1 MSRLQ
6 GPRSLPSSRHR
17 SLSANVR
24 CLQEALNSVL
34 EEDERNVFV
43 GALNDYHTHRDV
55 QLFVRRLKAILNTQS
70 KRQLLPLIR
79 KVMPGTD
86 VEAFD
91 RWTGSRKTRGS
102 LSYKSRH
109 IPRDT
114 HTSSEQFP
122 QVSFAKSQRKP
133 RQSPM
138 STKSEKSTRK
148 KSKSV
153 FGGKVKSEHA
163 SKSRST
169 RSAPVSILHN
179 NGHINNS
186 IKSTRVSKAGSGSL
200 MSLTPQPN
208 EVLRVNLG
216 QPPNPEEGF
225 GFSIRGGSEYGLG
238 IYVSQVD
245 GRSVADKQGLQPGDM
260 IMEVNDITFKKIA
273 HDEAV
278 RIVKAA
284 RRLELVVCRVGRIPG
299 SFEIHQMYKW
309 VDPYGRTVPPPP
321 ELEQIAKLEA
331 GTIGRRSGLLLLKS
345 SDERKVN
352 VAVGERDKLGLMI
365 RGGLEFGLG
374 IYISGVD
381 HGSVAR
387 SAGLKVGDQILDVNG
402 HSFLDTTHAEAVRV
416 LKTSHLMVITLKD
429 VGKLPFARTTIDKT
443 QWINQSLMTGSRS
456 SSQLSLST
464 GTLTSSSTLTPNSGF
479 SKGAGSQLMLTS
491 LANSKWNM
499 IEEAGGQQLNE
510 TEHGTMRYY
519 LKEYKR
525 NHITVDGLVLAL
537 TELLNTHAKYTL
549 MSEIRTIILAKDL
562 EKFDLLT
569 KQREIESRM
578 ARPADFLFSDK
589 HADKYP
595 DRHSNVSHEVK
606 SRGKKKRSHMSSSR
620 QNSDN
625 ASYRSEDNSRRWAD
639 KRPPSSQVI
648 TESDLEA
655 LRLAIEQISVDGT
668 VDRLPDHLPQFS
680 DPGSTQSSS
689 SMASPASTHHEMSPL
704 QPSSSQSSLISEH
717 RHTPSPKP
725 GPSHLSSA
733 EDRLSRLTD
742 SRYMVEEKPS
752 RETYSKFN
760 VPIQLTGTPLRIP
773 MKDVPIRKSYP
784 PTTRSLTKTGVHRS
798 EVNSSMEDV
807 HHRSPR
813 LDVNR
818 LTDDVSYR
826 GPRSE
831 VNRLTDDVS
840 YRSLRS
846 EAERWTDDISYRRS
860 RTGANRLTDDI
871 SYKSRRSEASRLTDD
886 ITYKSRRS
894 EANRLT
900 DNNFIFHK
908 PTSSNHDSGVAI
920 ENTVHAEVHQYS
932 KAPDNHSPDDDS
944 GVDLNGSSRHD
955 NTSQHEQEQV
965 TISADNP
972 IDIDDA
978 LSARSATSTLDRN
991 ERPWAQ
997 EFEIMANHLNE
1008 EAVLIAA
1015 AREKYGDIPLE
1026 VVTIHKTKPTLGLA
1040 IEGGAN
1046 TRQPLPKVINVQ
1058 PGGSA
1063 YESGRLKPGQIILE
1077 VNGQSLSGMAHIGAA
1092 RTIAEAF
1099 KNKQADHIELLVTE
1113 ANTKLPH
1120 KMDS

>member
-1 MSRLQ
+1 MSHHQ

-17 SLSANVR
+17 SLSTNVR
-24 CLQEALNSVL
+24 RLQEALNGIL
-34 EEDERNVFV
+34 EEDERTLFV

-79 KVMPGTD
+79 KVMPSMD
-86 VEAFD
+86 IEAFD
-91 RWTGSRKTRGS
+91 RLTGSNIKTQKS
-102 LSYKSRH
+102 LSYRSH
-109 IPRDT
+109 HAPRSA
-114 HTSSEQFP
+114 HASSSSEQFP
-122 QVSFAKSQRKP
+122 QVTFSKPRRKP
-133 RQSPM
+133 RQSLSR
-138 STKSEKSTRK
+138 STKSEKATKK
-148 KSKSV
+148 KSTKSV
-153 FGGKVKSEHA
+153 FGGKVKSEHT
-163 SKSRST
+163 SKSGSA

-179 NGHINNS
+179 RGDVNNS
-186 IKSTRVSKAGSGSL
+186 IKSTRISKAGSGSM
-200 MSLTPQPN
+200 MSLTPQNN

-216 QPPNPEEGF
+216 QPTNPEEGF

-238 IYVSQVD
+238 IYISQVD

-278 RIVKAA
+278 KIIKSA

-309 VDPYGRTVPPPP
+309 VDPYGRTVSPPP

-352 VAVGERDKLGLMI
+352 VAVGEKDKLGLMI

-374 IYISGVD
+374 IYVSGVD
-381 HGSVAR
+381 HGSVAK

-416 LKTSHLMVITLKD
+416 LKTSRLMVITLKD
-429 VGKLPFARTTIDKT
+429 IGKLPFARTTIDKT

-464 GTLTSSSTLTPNSGF
+464 DTLTSSSTLTPNSGF

-499 IEEAGGQQLNE
+499 IEEVGGQQLNE

-519 LKEYKR
+519 LKEYQR
-525 NHITVDGLVLAL
+525 DHITVEGLVLAL

-549 MSEIRTIILAKDL
+549 MSEIRNIVLAKDL

-595 DRHSNVSHEVK
+595 DRYSSNEVK
-606 SRGKKKRSHMSSSR
+606 LRSKKKTRGYISSSR
-620 QNSDN
+620 QDSDN
-625 ASYRSEDNSRRWAD
+625 TSYRSEDASRRWAD

-648 TESDLEA
+648 SESDLEA
-655 LRLAIEQISVDGT
+655 LRLAIEQISVEGT

-680 DPGSTQSSS
+680 DQGYTQSSS

-725 GPSHLSSA
+725 GPSYLSSA
-733 EDRLSRLTD
+733 EERLSRLTD
-742 SRYMVEEKPS
+742 SRYRVEDKLSDFKYNDP
-752 RETYSKFN
+752 N
-760 VPIQLTGTPLRIP
+760 MQLTGSPTRIP
-773 MKDVPIRKSYP
+773 LKDVPIRKTNS
-784 PTTRSLTKTGVHRS
+784 PTSRPLTRTGNRRS
-798 EVNSSMEDV
+798 EVRRSTEDV
-807 HHRSPR
+807 SHRSQ
-813 LDVNR
+813 VKK
-818 LTDDVSYR
+818 LTEDS
-826 GPRSE
+826 G
-831 VNRLTDDVS
+831 
-840 YRSLRS
+840 YRS
-846 EAERWTDDISYRRS
+846 
-860 RTGANRLTDDI
+860 
-871 SYKSRRSEASRLTDD
+871 
-886 ITYKSRRS
+886 
-894 EANRLT
+894 
-900 DNNFIFHK
+900 NNFILHK
-908 PTSSNHDSGVAI
+908 QASSNRDSGVGM
-920 ENTVHAEVHQYS
+920 ENTVHAEVHAYT

-978 LSARSATSTLDRN
+978 LSARSASSTLDRH

-997 EFEIMANHLNE
+997 EFEMMVNHFNE

-1113 ANTKLPH
+1113 SNTKLPH
-1120 KMDS
+1120 NSDV

>member
-1 MSRLQ
+1 MSHLQ
-6 GPRSLPSSRHR
+6 GPRSIQSSRHR
-17 SLSANVR
+17 SLSVNVR
-24 CLQEALNSVL
+24 RLQEALNGIL
-34 EEDERNVFV
+34 EEDERTLFV

-55 QLFVRRLKAILNTQS
+55 EVFVRRLKAILNTQS
-70 KRQLLPLIR
+70 KRQLLALIR
-79 KVMPGTD
+79 KVMPSAD

-91 RWTGSRKTRGS
+91 SLTGNGKTQKS
-102 LSYKSRH
+102 LSHKSRH
-109 IPRDT
+109 APRNT
-114 HTSSEQFP
+114 HVSSSSEQYP
-122 QVSFAKSQRKP
+122 QVTFSSKPRRKP
-133 RQSPM
+133 RPSLSR
-138 STKSEKSTRK
+138 STKSEKSTK
-148 KSKSV
+148 KKPTKSV
-153 FGGKVKSEHA
+153 FGGKLKSEHTM
-163 SKSRST
+163 KSGSA

-179 NGHINNS
+179 RGEINNS
-186 IKSTRVSKAGSGSL
+186 IKSTRISKAGSGS
-200 MSLTPQPN
+200 MVSLTPQPN
-208 EVLRVNLG
+208 EVIRVNLG

-238 IYVSQVD
+238 IYISKVD

-278 RIVKAA
+278 KIIKSA

-309 VDPYGRTVPPPP
+309 VDPYGRTVSPPP

-352 VAVGERDKLGLMI
+352 VAVGIRDKLGLMI

-374 IYISGVD
+374 IYVSGVD
-381 HGSVAR
+381 QGSVAK

-416 LKTSHLMVITLKD
+416 LKTSRLMVITLKD
-429 VGKLPFARTTIDKT
+429 IGKLPFARTTIDKT

-464 GTLTSSSTLTPNSGF
+464 DTLTSSSTLTPNSGF
-479 SKGAGSQLMLTS
+479 SKGAGSQLMLSS

-499 IEEAGGQQLNE
+499 IEEVGGQQLNE
-510 TEHGTMRYY
+510 AEHGTMRYY
-519 LKEYKR
+519 LKEYQR
-525 NHITVDGLVLAL
+525 DHITVEGLVLAL

-549 MSEIRTIILAKDL
+549 MSEIRNIIHARDL

-595 DRHSNVSHEVK
+595 DRYSSNEVK
-606 SRGKKKRSHMSSSR
+606 VRSRRKSRSQVSSSR
-620 QNSDN
+620 QDSDN
-625 ASYRSEDNSRRWAD
+625 SSYRSEDVSRRWAD

-648 TESDLEA
+648 SESDLEA
-655 LRLAIEQISVDGT
+655 LRLAIEQISVEGT
-668 VDRLPDHLPQFS
+668 VDLLPDHLPQFS
-680 DPGSTQSSS
+680 DQGYTQSSS

-704 QPSSSQSSLISEH
+704 LPSSSQSSLVSEH

-725 GPSHLSSA
+725 GPSFPTSA
-733 EDRLSRLTD
+733 EERLNRLMDSKYRIEDKLAQMTD
-742 SRYMVEEKPS
+742 YRYS
-752 RETYSKFN
+752 DSSLDETPTRSPVTN
-760 VPIQLTGTPLRIP
+760 
-773 MKDVPIRKSYP
+773 VPIRKTNS
-784 PTTRSLTKTGVHRS
+784 PTPRPLSRAGNRRS
-798 EVNSSMEDV
+798 EVRGSTEDISQRGSRSEFK
-807 HHRSPR
+807 RSPE
-813 LDVNR
+813 DS
-818 LTDDVSYR
+818 SYR
-826 GPRSE
+826 
-831 VNRLTDDVS
+831 N
-840 YRSLRS
+840 
-846 EAERWTDDISYRRS
+846 
-860 RTGANRLTDDI
+860 
-871 SYKSRRSEASRLTDD
+871 
-886 ITYKSRRS
+886 
-894 EANRLT
+894 
-900 DNNFIFHK
+900 NNFIFHK
-908 PTSSNHDSGVAI
+908 QASSNRDSGVGM
-920 ENTVHAEVHQYS
+920 ENTIHAEVHAYG
-932 KAPDNHSPDDDS
+932 KAPDHHSPDDDS
-944 GVDLNGSSRHD
+944 GVDLNGGSRHD
-955 NTSQHEQEQV
+955 NTPQHDQEQV

-978 LSARSATSTLDRN
+978 LSARSASSTLDRH

-997 EFEIMANHLNE
+997 EFEMMVNHFNE

-1046 TRQPLPKVINVQ
+1046 TKQPLPKVINVQ

-1113 ANTKLPH
+1113 SNTKLPH
-1120 KMDS
+1120 HSDL

>member
-1 MSRLQ
+1 MSHHQ
-6 GPRSLPSSRHR
+6 GPRSLASSRHR

-24 CLQEALNSVL
+24 RLQEALNNIL
-34 EEDERNVFV
+34 EEEEKTLFV

-55 QLFVRRLKAILNTQS
+55 HLFVRRLKAILNTQS

-79 KVMPGTD
+79 KVMPVTD
-86 VEAFD
+86 IEAFD
-91 RWTGSRKTRGS
+91 SLTSSSKTQKA
-102 LSYKSRH
+102 LSCKSH
-109 IPRDT
+109 
-114 HTSSEQFP
+114 HTQRNAHFSSEQYP
-122 QVSFAKSQRKP
+122 QVSFSSKSRRKP
-133 RQSPM
+133 KQSLR
-138 STKSEKSTRK
+138 STKSEKTTKK

-153 FGGKVKSEHA
+153 FGGKVKLEHS
-163 SKSRST
+163 SKPRSA
-169 RSAPVSILHN
+169 RSAPVSILHS
-179 NGHINNS
+179 NGNKNS
-186 IKSTRVSKAGSGSL
+186 IKSTRISKAGSGSL

-208 EVLRVNLG
+208 EVLRIILG
-216 QPPNPEEGF
+216 QPSNPEKGF

-238 IYVSQVD
+238 IYISQVD
-245 GRSVADKQGLQPGDM
+245 GRSVAEKQGLQPGDM

-278 RIVKAA
+278 KIIKAA
-284 RRLELVVCRVGRIPG
+284 RRLDLVVCRVGRIPG

-309 VDPYGRTVPPPP
+309 VDPYGRAVSPPP

-381 HGSVAR
+381 HGSVAK

-416 LKTSHLMVITLKD
+416 LKTSRLMVLTLKD

-464 GTLTSSSTLTPNSGF
+464 DTLTSSSTLTPNSGF

-499 IEEAGGQQLNE
+499 IEEVGGQQLNE

-519 LKEYKR
+519 LKEYQR
-525 NHITVDGLVLAL
+525 DHITVEGLVLAL

-549 MSEIRTIILAKDL
+549 MSEIRNIILAKDL

-595 DRHSNVSHEVK
+595 DRHSNLSNEVK
-606 SRGKKKRSHMSSSR
+606 VRSKKKRNLVSSSR
-620 QNSDN
+620 QESDN
-625 ASYRSEDNSRRWAD
+625 ASYRSEDASRRWAD

-648 TESDLEA
+648 TENDLEA
-655 LRLAIEQISVDGT
+655 LRLAIEQISIDGII
-668 VDRLPDHLPQFS
+668 DRLPDHLPQFS
-680 DPGSTQSSS
+680 DQGYTQSSS
-689 SMASPASTHHEMSPL
+689 SMASPASSHHEMYPL
-704 QPSSSQSSLISEH
+704 QPSSSQSSLISEQY

-742 SRYMVEEKPS
+742 SRYNES
-752 RETYSKFN
+752 LQ
-760 VPIQLTGTPLRIP
+760 ITGTPKRIP
-773 MKDVPIRKSYP
+773 MKDVPIRKSNSSTP
-784 PTTRSLTKTGVHRS
+784 QSLTRPGIQRS
-798 EVNSSMEDV
+798 EVSGSMEDV
-807 HHRSPR
+807 NHKSP
-813 LDVNR
+813 
-818 LTDDVSYR
+818 S
-826 GPRSE
+826 
-831 VNRLTDDVS
+831 
-840 YRSLRS
+840 
-846 EAERWTDDISYRRS
+846 
-860 RTGANRLTDDI
+860 
-871 SYKSRRSEASRLTDD
+871 SRLTDD
-886 ITYKSRRS
+886 SSYR
-894 EANRLT
+894 
-900 DNNFIFHK
+900 DNNFILNN
-908 PTSSNHDSGVAI
+908 PASSNRDSRVTT
-920 ENTVHAEVHQYS
+920 ENAVHAEVHQYN

-955 NTSQHEQEQV
+955 NTSQHEQEQFFMGMTSSLKRKRV

-997 EFEIMANHLNE
+997 EFEIMANHFNE

-1026 VVTIHKTKPTLGLA
+1026 IVTIHKTKPTLGLA

-1099 KNKQADHIELLVTE
+1099 KNKQVNHIELLVTE
-1113 ANTKLPH
+1113 SNAKLPH
-1120 KMDS
+1120 NSDL